1 MGRMDDRTR
10 EVTLL
15 REIAERLRE
24 IARTHP
30 TEMSDK
36 LTQVAAE
43 FDAHADE
50 IDRRRRRH

>member
-1 MGRMDDRTR
+1 MAERDSEIR
-10 EVTLL
+10 LL
-15 REIAERLRE
+15 REIAGRLRE

-36 LTQVAAE
+36 LTEVAAE

-50 IDRRRRRH
+50 LARRQRH

>member
-1 MGRMDDRTR
+1 MGDRASEIR
-10 EVTLL
+10 LL

-30 TEMSDK
+30 TQMSDK
-36 LTQVAAE
+36 LTEVAAE

-50 IDRRRRRH
+50 LTRRHRH

>member
-1 MGRMDDRTR
+1 MGDRASEIR
-10 EVTLL
+10 LL

-30 TEMSDK
+30 TEMSEK
-36 LTQVAAE
+36 LTKVAAE

-50 IDRRRRRH
+50 LVRRYHH